1 MTHMSSQKVTEMT
14 HMSSQK
20 VTEKT
25 LYMIK
30 TQILTIKIEFNWD
43 MIYSTLYSKEMAP
56 IFA

>member
-1 MTHMSSQKVTEMT
+1 MMHSMEEQEMIL
-14 HMSSQK
+14 MSSQK

-43 MIYSTLYSKEMAP
+43 MIYSTLYLKEMAL

>member
-1 MTHMSSQKVTEMT
+1 MIL
-14 HMSSQK
+14 MSSQK

-43 MIYSTLYSKEMAP
+43 MIYSTLYSKEMAL